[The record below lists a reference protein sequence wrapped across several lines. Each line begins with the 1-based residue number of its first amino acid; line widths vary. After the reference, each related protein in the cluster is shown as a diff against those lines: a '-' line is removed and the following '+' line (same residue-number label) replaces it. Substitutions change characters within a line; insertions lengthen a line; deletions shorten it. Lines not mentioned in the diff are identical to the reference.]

1 MSIETFHHALHGA
14 CEAETLLTEL
24 RAITK
29 IEDPAEMSASGADA
43 FAGWINWDGAAA

>member
-1 MSIETFHHALHGA
+1 MSIETFHQSLHGT
-14 CEAETLLTEL
+14 CEAETLLTDL

-29 IEDPAEMSASGADA
+29 IEGPEEMSASGAET